1 MIVTVSVR
9 ETGPKTVTIMNQTI
23 LECHKEGFRLGR
35 KYRTGYR
42 DGKPACWLELR
53 SQSLPDGFRRDDKPT
68 LGCP

>member
-42 DGKPACWLELR
+42 DRKTSVLAGTSVTIIARRLPA
-53 SQSLPDGFRRDDKPT
+53 RR
-68 LGCP
+68 